1 MGVATTHLETQARSF
16 FDEIGYTVSRTG
28 DELRAERKWRSVRVS
43 LMTDPQNL
51 PESGDLRCF
60 VTPADEAERF
70 RRALRRRDPCYDW
83 AVVGVD
89 DDGAVEV
96 VRRTDGRTA

>member
-43 LMTDPQNL
+43 LMTDPRDL

-60 VTPADEAERF
+60 VTPVAEVERF
-70 RRALRRRDPCYDW
+70 HRALRQRDPSYDW

-89 DDGAVEV
+89 EDGAVEV
-96 VRRTDGRTA
+96 VRRPDGRSV